1 MPSNAY
7 QLESVGEAFLVL
19 MKRRGIDHF
28 FVNAGTDSAS
38 LVEAYARQPSSG
50 LDFPNAVVCTHENLA
65 VGMAHGYTMVTGRP
79 QAVMLHVSVGA
90 ANAVCALMN
99 AARDNIPMLFT
110 AGRTPLFEQGR
121 RGARNV
127 PIHWAQEMFDQAG
140 MLREIVKWDYELRDG
155 TVNLEDIVDRA
166 LAVTSA
172 PPQGPVYLTLPRE
185 VLATEMRELVLA
197 RDELAVPSEPA
208 PDPRAVER
216 LAALIAAAEFPV
228 IATATAGRRPGDV
241 AALGALCEAHGIGVV
256 ETHARFLGL
265 PASHPMHLGI
275 ALKPC
280 FPKADLIIVLEAD
293 VPWMPSVDGGPRAG
307 TTLVNAGVDPL
318 FARYP
323 VRGFRGDLAITATT
337 STLLPALAAALGA
350 RSAGAEGRRDR
361 IAAASRAVRAARE
374 ERVAALRAAPRM
386 TKDWMN
392 LCLSDAKPANAIVV
406 NEYWATRAILDCEA
420 PGSFCHHPPAAGL
433 GWGMPAALG
442 VQLAQRDRTVIAT
455 LGDGAYMF
463 ANPAACHQAAA
474 AMELPLLTI
483 LCNNARWHAVQNAA
497 QTLYPEGHAARHAT
511 PVPLADLTPTPA
523 FEKYA
528 EASGGY
534 GEVVADPA
542 ALPDAIARSLR
553 VVREERRQALL
564 NVLCE

>member
-7 QLESVGEAFLVL
+7 PVESVGEAFLVL

-38 LVEAYARQPSSG
+38 LVEAYARQPHSG
-50 LDFPNAVVCTHENLA
+50 LDFPTPVICTHENLA
-65 VGMAHGYTMVTGRP
+65 VGMAHGCTMVTGRP

-140 MLREIVKWDYELRDG
+140 MVREIVKWDYELRDG
-155 TVNLEDIVDRA
+155 TVNLENIVDRA
-166 LAVTSA
+166 LAITAA

-185 VLATEMRELVLA
+185 VLATELRDLVLA
-197 RDELAVPSEPA
+197 QDGLAVPSEPA
-208 PDPRAVER
+208 PDPRAVEQ

-228 IATATAGRRPGDV
+228 IATATAGRRPADV
-241 AALGALCEAHGIGVV
+241 PALASLCEAHGIGVV

-265 PASHPMHLGI
+265 PASHPMHLGV
-275 ALKPC
+275 ALKP
-280 FPKADLIIVLEAD
+280 FFDRADLILVLEAD
-293 VPWMPSVDGGPRAG
+293 VPWMPAVDGAPRAA
-307 TTLVNAGVDPL
+307 TRIAHAGVDPL

-323 VRGFRGDLAITATT
+323 VRGYRSDLTVTASV
-337 STLLPALAAALGA
+337 STLLPALAAALG
-350 RSAGAEGRRDR
+350 SAGAAARRDR
-361 IAAASRAVRAARE
+361 MAAASRAVRQARAE
-374 ERVAALRAAPRM
+374 KVAALKAAPRM

-392 LCLSDAKPANAIVV
+392 LCLSEAKPADAIVV
-406 NEYWATRAILDCEA
+406 NEYWASRAILDCEA
-420 PGSFCHHPPAAGL
+420 PGSFYHHPPAAGL
-433 GWGMPAALG
+433 GWGFPAALG
-442 VQLAQRDRTVIAT
+442 VQLAQPGRTVIAT
-455 LGDGAYMF
+455 LGDGAYIF
-463 ANPAACHQAAA
+463 ANPTACHQASAA
-474 AMELPLLTI
+474 LGLPVLTI
-483 LCNNARWHAVQNAA
+483 LCNNARWQAVQNAA
-497 QTLYPEGHAARHAT
+497 QTLYPEGHASRHAT
-511 PVPLADLTPTPA
+511 PVPLADLSPTPA

-528 EASGGY
+528 EASGGF
-534 GEVVADPA
+534 GECVRDPQ
-542 ALPDAIARSLR
+542 ALPEAIARGVR
-553 VVREERRQALL
+553 VVQEEKRQALL